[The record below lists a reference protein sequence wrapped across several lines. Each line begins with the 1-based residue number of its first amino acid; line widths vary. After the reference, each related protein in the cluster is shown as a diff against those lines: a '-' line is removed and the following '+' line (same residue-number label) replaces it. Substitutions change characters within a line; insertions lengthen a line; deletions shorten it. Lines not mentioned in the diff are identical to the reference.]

1 MTTVSV
7 PAGWPATE
15 DQARAV
21 QDELRARVVLDE
33 AGPPPGRGRVTG
45 VDVAYDD
52 ELDLVAAAAVVLD
65 SAALDVVAESTAVG
79 RVSFPY
85 VPGLLAFRE
94 LPTVLAALE
103 SLPCEPGLVV
113 CDGYGLAHPRRFG
126 LASHLGV
133 LTGLPTIGVAKNP
146 FTFAYDDPPAPRG
159 SASPLLA
166 GTEEV
171 GRALRTRESVK
182 PVFVSVG
189 HRTTLDNACA
199 HVLALTPTYRLPE
212 TTRRADTLCRLAL
225 REATSP
231 AKPVAEAAAA
241 DPTRSWGRALFES
254 RRDPVTWAGRV
265 LAAAAGPDP
274 APGIRAALEL
284 AGDRDRWHRGREV
297 FELVRR
303 ARPLDS
309 EQPAE
314 SERILFR
321 LAELVGKLAHNVAG
335 PPPYFDHHA
344 GWEIGPLARRLA
356 AGTDDAAARQRIA
369 EVLGEPPPAAPAPVP
384 GAGQAPGARVV

>member
-7 PAGWPATE
+7 PAGWPPTE

-65 SAALDVVAESTAVG
+65 AATLDVVAESTAVG

-94 LPTVLAALE
+94 IPTVLAALE
-103 SLPCEPGLVV
+103 ALPCPPGVVV

-146 FTFAYDDPPAPRG
+146 FTFTHADPDTLRG
-159 SASPLLA
+159 SSSPLLA

-171 GRALRTRESVK
+171 GRALRTRDAVK

-189 HRTTLDNACA
+189 HRMHLANACA
-199 HVLALTPTYRLPE
+199 HTLALTPKYRLPE
-212 TTRRADTLCRLAL
+212 TTRRADALCRKAL
-225 REATSP
+225 REAAAPRKPP
-231 AKPVAEAAAA
+231 ADRAAA
-241 DPTRSWGRALFES
+241 DPTRSWGRTLFE
-254 RRDPVTWAGRV
+254 RQTDPVTWAGHV
-265 LAAAAGPDP
+265 LRAAAPGQGR
-274 APGIRAALEL
+274 APEIEAALEF
-284 AGDRDRWHRGREV
+284 AGDRDRWSHGREV

-303 ARPLDS
+303 GWADE
-309 EQPAE
+309 EQFTPE
-314 SERILFR
+314 QRIVFR
-321 LAELVGKLAHNVAG
+321 LAELVGKVAHNEAG
-335 PPPYFDHHA
+335 PPPFFDHHA
-344 GWEIGPLARRLA
+344 GWQIGPLAWRLA
-356 AGTDDAAARQRIA
+356 AAADPAVRDRIA
-369 EVLGEPPPAAPAPVP
+369 DALGERPPEPL
-384 GAGQAPGARVV
+384 GG